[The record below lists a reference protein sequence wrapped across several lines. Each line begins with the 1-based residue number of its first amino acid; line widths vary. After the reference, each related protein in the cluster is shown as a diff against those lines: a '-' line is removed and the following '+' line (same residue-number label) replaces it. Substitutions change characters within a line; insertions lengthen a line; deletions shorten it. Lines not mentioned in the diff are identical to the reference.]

1 MVSELFCVFDS
12 VFESAVFDVPSVV
25 AVIPAGD
32 CGGGGEPFAGVSLG
46 VVGGGCVCA
55 VGLGWLAVALETAP
69 WRWRLPAVNR
79 ILCQETAGV

>member
-46 VVGGGCVCA
+46 VAGGRCVRA